1 VGERKCAFEGC
12 NALEF
17 RTTGYCLRH
26 KDANPDKKAIPIP
39 KDGPERPISI
49 KGVFGFILMIF
60 GIPISIT
67 GAVWFMDDTYVVSQM
82 AGIILL
88 MFGVPASVVGYALT
102 HELWFGSNEA

>member
-1 VGERKCAFEGC
+1 MGERKCAFEGC

-17 RTTGYCLRH
+17 RTSGYCLRH
-26 KDANPDKKAIPIP
+26 KDRNPDEQAISIP
-39 KDGPERPISI
+39 KDGSGRPNSI
-49 KGVFGFILMIF
+49 KGVFGLILMIF
-60 GIPISIT
+60 GIPVSIT

-102 HELWFGSNEA
+102 QEMWIGSYEP

>member
-1 VGERKCAFEGC
+1 MGERKCAFEGC

-67 GAVWFMDDTYVVSQM
+67 GAVWFMDDTYVVAQM

>member
-1 VGERKCAFEGC
+1 MGERKCAFEGC

-26 KDANPDKKAIPIP
+26 KDGNPSEQAIPIP
-39 KDGPERPISI
+39 RDGPGKPISI
-49 KGVFGFILMIF
+49 KGVFGLILMIF

-67 GAVWFMDDTYVVSQM
+67 GAGWLMDSYVVSQM

>member
-1 VGERKCAFEGC
+1 MGERKCAFEGC

-26 KDANPDKKAIPIP
+26 KDGNPDERAIPIT
-39 KDGPERPISI
+39 KDGPGKSISI
-49 KGVFGFILMIF
+49 KGVFGLILMMF
-60 GIPISIT
+60 GIPISLT
-67 GAVWFMDDTYVVSQM
+67 GAVWLMDNYVVSQM

-88 MFGVPASVVGYALT
+88 IIGVPASVVGYALT

>member
-26 KDANPDKKAIPIP
+26 KDGSPDDRAIPIT
-39 KDGPERPISI
+39 KDGPGKSISI
-49 KGVFGFILMIF
+49 KGVFGLILMMF
-60 GIPISIT
+60 GIPISLT
-67 GAVWFMDDTYVVSQM
+67 GAVWLIDNYVVSQM

-102 HELWFGSNEA
+102 QELWIGAYEA